1 MNTERNTSLTLKYSL
16 IISMAVVII
25 GLITYMMDMG
35 DNILWTGLLLVIISP
50 LIGVAVTTVSL
61 WIEKDYKWMYVALVL
76 IAISVV
82 GILMKYLI

>member
-16 IISMAVVII
+16 IVSMVVVIVGVI
-25 GLITYMMDMG
+25 AHLMDMG
-35 DNILWTGLLLVIISP
+35 DDILWTGLLLVIVSP
-50 LIGVAVTTVSL
+50 LIGVTVTTVSL

-82 GILMKYLI
+82 GILVKYL

>member
-16 IISMAVVII
+16 VIGMAVVIA
-25 GLITYMMDMG
+25 GLVVYLMDMG
-35 DNILWTGLLLVIISP
+35 DEILWTGLLFVIISP

-82 GILMKYLI
+82 GILVKYL

>member
-16 IISMAVVII
+16 IVSMAVVII
-25 GLITYMMDMG
+25 GLIVYMMDMG
-35 DNILWTGLLLVIISP
+35 DEILWTGLLLVIVSP

-76 IAISVV
+76 IAISVI
-82 GILMKYLI
+82 GILVKYL

>member
-1 MNTERNTSLTLKYSL
+1 MSAERNTSLTLKYSL
-16 IISMAVVII
+16 VIGMAVVIA
-25 GLITYMMDMG
+25 GLVVYLMDMG
-35 DNILWTGLLLVIISP
+35 DEILWTGLLFVIISP

-82 GILMKYLI
+82 GILVKYL

>member
-16 IISMAVVII
+16 IVSMAVVIVGVI
-25 GLITYMMDMG
+25 VHLMDMG
-35 DNILWTGLLLVIISP
+35 DDILWTGLLLVIISP

-61 WIEKDYKWMYVALVL
+61 WFEKDYKWMYVALVL

-82 GILMKYLI
+82 GILVKYL

>member
-16 IISMAVVII
+16 IVSMAVVIVGVI
-25 GLITYMMDMG
+25 AHLMDMG
-35 DNILWTGLLLVIISP
+35 DDILWTGLLLVIVSP

-76 IAISVV
+76 IAISVI
-82 GILMKYLI
+82 GILVKYL

>member
-16 IISMAVVII
+16 IVSMAVVIVGVI
-25 GLITYMMDMG
+25 AHLMDMG
-35 DNILWTGLLLVIISP
+35 DDILWAGLLLVIISP
-50 LIGVAVTTVSL
+50 LLGVAVTTVSL

-82 GILMKYLI
+82 GILVKYL